1 MKILK
6 ELSAAFSPSGSEEAA
21 GSIIAAEMEKA
32 GFTVSTDVL
41 GSVLCRKEGTGK
53 KLLLTAFFDEP
64 GFMVTDAEEDGTLC
78 LRPTGGES
86 VDGDVRVVTE
96 SGRVGTLKKEGN
108 KFTAFIGEGTKE
120 AALITAPIGSYLVFC
135 SALKEGEV
143 LEGKALSSRSGAAA
157 LIAAA
162 KKIKTERDLYVLF
175 ASQHLSGSRGAFS
188 ASGTLSP
195 DEVIAVGSVKGS
207 GVYISAMDK
216 RFIADKCV
224 RDELIKLAPGA
235 KVSVSDT
242 VDSDAWAFPA
252 AIAGAVLIGAENMG
266 TPCEKVSASDIN
278 AAAELIKK
286 YAERG

>member
-6 ELSAAFSPSGSEEAA
+6 ELSEAFSPSGFEEAA
-21 GSIIAAEMEKA
+21 GKIIAAEMKKA

-64 GFMVTDAEEDGTLC
+64 GFIVTDAEEDGTLC
-78 LRPTGGES
+78 LRPTGGED
-86 VDGDVRVVTE
+86 VTGEVRVVTE

-108 KFTAFIGEGTKE
+108 KFTAFIGEGTRKS
-120 AALITAPIGSYLVFC
+120 ALLAAPIGSYLVFY
-135 SALKEGEV
+135 SKFKEGET

-162 KKIKTERDLYVLF
+162 KKIETERDLYVLF
-175 ASQHLSGSRGAFS
+175 ASQHLSGSRGALG
-188 ASGTLSP
+188 AAGTLLP

-207 GVYISAMDK
+207 GICISAMDK
-216 RFIADKCV
+216 KFIADKCV
-224 RDELIKLAPGA
+224 RDGLLHLAPGA
-235 KVSVSDT
+235 RVSVSDT
-242 VDSDAWAFPA
+242 VDSDAWAFPGA
-252 AIAGAVLIGAENMG
+252 MAGAVLIGAENVG
-266 TPCEKVSASDIN
+266 TPCEKVRTSDID

-286 YAERG
+286 FAERG